1 MKFRFTH
8 FMFSSLPITRER
20 DIMLPSKAADCA
32 NAALDEHLK
41 LLPRVYGNTRQLD
54 VVPAPTA
61 SDTHAALLWD
71 LEELK
76 PKECEHVAL
85 SQYGHKGKFSCN
97 DCGKVLEYR
106 LVEV

>member
-1 MKFRFTH
+1 MKFRFTPE
-8 FMFSSLPITRER
+8 MFRSLDSLANNTSAIE
-20 DIMLPSKAADCA
+20 A

-41 LLPRVYGNTRQLD
+41 GLVKVHSEIDQKTWTVFNGYCTTH
-54 VVPAPTA
+54 TA
-61 SDTHAALLWD
+61 VLFDI
-71 LEELK
+71 EELK

-97 DCGKVLEYR
+97 DCGKILEYK

>member
-1 MKFRFTH
+1 MKFRFDADLFCLGDTG
-8 FMFSSLPITRER
+8 T
-20 DIMLPSKAADCA
+20 DVCAARQA

-41 LLPRVYGNTRQLD
+41 TLKRVYNLD
-54 VVPAPTA
+54 NGCAVWYEDYIDGVKYSAYLF
-61 SDTHAALLWD
+61 DV
-71 LEELK
+71 EELK

-85 SQYGHKGKFSCN
+85 SQYGHKGKFSCS